1 MATTTEDSTGSDRST
16 TVLVVDDDVPFA
28 RACETWLE
36 SGYDVRVAT
45 NGTTALDALSHEID
59 VALIDRRLD
68 DMAGRDVLEAIRDAD
83 LDCRVAMLTAV
94 EPTADIVEMP
104 FDEYLVKPVTASD
117 VRETVDLLDLRAEY
131 DDDIQ
136 DYYAVTAK
144 LAAFEA
150 EYDDHRLDDH
160 DGYQQLSKRAERL
173 HDRTADKLEDVDAF
187 ESVFYE
193 VEKQQPG
200 GRGGY

>member
-1 MATTTEDSTGSDRST
+1 MATTSEDSTSTDRST

-36 SGYDVRVAT
+36 PGYDVRVAT
-45 NGTTALDALSHEID
+45 NGATALDALSHEID

-94 EPTADIVEMP
+94 EPSADIIEMP

-160 DGYQQLSKRAERL
+160 DGYQQLTRRAERL
-173 HDRTADKLEDVDAF
+173 HDRTADRLEDVDAF

-193 VEKQQPG
+193 VDSQEPG
-200 GRGGY
+200 DTGGY